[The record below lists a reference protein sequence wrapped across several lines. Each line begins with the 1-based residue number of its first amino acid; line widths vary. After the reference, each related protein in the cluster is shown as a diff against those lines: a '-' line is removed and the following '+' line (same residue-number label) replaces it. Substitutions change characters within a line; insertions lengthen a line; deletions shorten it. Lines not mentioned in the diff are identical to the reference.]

1 MNVEQVRER
10 YAGRVNALEARKA
23 DAENGAA
30 SSGLLMVAVG
40 AAWIA
45 AIVFAIQGVLNWW
58 LVAAPLP
65 LLVFA
70 IRRFNASRDEV
81 GRLARVFRWYER
93 AMQRLTGEWVG
104 VGAAG
109 DRFDETE
116 HPYAGDLSL
125 FGEGSLFQL
134 VCTARTT
141 IGELGLAK
149 YLKESA
155 TLEES
160 RLRQEA
166 VIELREMYELRE
178 SVVAMGRFESFESR
192 WETFIEWLE
201 LPPMEFHP
209 MLRVGMIASVS
220 VLILLVGAGGL
231 KLLSWEAVAR
241 FAVPV
246 LGIQAMVGLQFRDR
260 ISQMQGWLG
269 SVSIEAEVL
278 RDGLE
283 LLEKQN
289 FKSAKLVGLV
299 ARVKGSGG
307 AVRRLEQLL
316 SAMSE
321 RNKDWFYVPSLV
333 LVLGTQL
340 TIAIETWRAR
350 NQASLPDW
358 LAAWGEFE
366 ALQSLAT
373 YAFENSDNVMPELVA
388 GEVVF
393 RGVEIG
399 HPLLPLESCVRN
411 DITFDASARLYVIS
425 GSNMSGKS
433 TLLRAVGINAVLAFA
448 GAPVRA
454 AALQVSALSVCASL
468 SIVDSLLNGK
478 SKFMTEMDRL
488 RIMIERARAGDA
500 VLFLVDEIMSGTN
513 SRDRRVATEAVVKTL
528 LQHGAI
534 GALSTHDLALTEIA
548 TAELHGVNV
557 HMCSRGEGD
566 PLDFDYTLK
575 SGVTTESNAM
585 AIARLAGV
593 A

>member
-1 MNVEQVRER
+1 
-10 YAGRVNALEARKA
+10 
-23 DAENGAA
+23 
-30 SSGLLMVAVG
+30 
-40 AAWIA
+40 
-45 AIVFAIQGVLNWW
+45 
-58 LVAAPLP
+58 
-65 LLVFA
+65 
-70 IRRFNASRDEV
+70 
-81 GRLARVFRWYER
+81 VFRWYER
-93 AMQRLTGEWVG
+93 AMQRLDGDWVG

-109 DRFDETE
+109 DRFEETE
-116 HPYAGDLSL
+116 HPYAGDLNL

-134 VCTARTT
+134 VCSARTT

-149 YLKESA
+149 YLKEPVS
-155 TLEES
+155 LEES

-166 VIELREMYELRE
+166 VLELREMYELRE

-201 LPPMEFHP
+201 LPPIEFHP
-209 MLRVGMIASVS
+209 MLRVGMMATVS
-220 VLILLVGAGGL
+220 ILVLLVAAGGL

-260 ISQMQGWLG
+260 ISQMQSWLG

-283 LLEKQN
+283 LLEKQS
-289 FKSAKLVGLV
+289 FQSAKLQGLV
-299 ARVKGSGG
+299 ARVKGSGA

-316 SAMSE
+316 AAMSE

-340 TIAIETWRAR
+340 MIAIETWRAR
-350 NQASLPDW
+350 NQAALPDW

-373 YAFENSDNVMPELVA
+373 YAFENSDNVMPELIA
-388 GEVVF
+388 GEIAL
-393 RGVEIG
+393 RATAIG

-411 DITFDASARLYVIS
+411 DITFDASTRLYIIS

-433 TLLRAVGINAVLAFA
+433 TLLRAIGINSVLAFA

-454 AALQVSALSVCASL
+454 ASLQVSALSVCASL
-468 SIVDSLLNGK
+468 SIADSLLNGK
-478 SKFMTEMDRL
+478 SKFMSEMDRL

-557 HMCSRGEGD
+557 HMCSKGNGD

-575 SGVTTESNAM
+575 PGVTTESNAM

>member
-1 MNVEQVRER
+1 MNAEQVRER
-10 YAGRVNALEARKA
+10 YAGRVVSLQSKVAEAEGA
-23 DAENGAA
+23 AA
-30 SSGLLMVAVG
+30 SSGLSMIGVGVAF
-40 AAWIA
+40 IA
-45 AIVFAIQGVLNWW
+45 AVVFAIRGELAWW
-58 LVAAPLP
+58 VAAIPLP
-65 LLVFA
+65 LLVFTV
-70 IRRFNASRDEV
+70 RRFNASRDEV
-81 GRLARVFRWYER
+81 GRLARVIRWYQR
-93 AMQRLTGEWVG
+93 AVQRVAGEWVG

-109 DRFDETE
+109 DRFEEAE
-116 HPYAGDLSL
+116 HPYASDLSL

-134 VCTARTT
+134 VCSARTT

-149 YLKESA
+149 YLKEPV
-155 TLEES
+155 TREES

-166 VIELREMYELRE
+166 VLELREMYELRE

-201 LPPMEFHP
+201 LPAMQFHP
-209 MLRVGMIASVS
+209 MLRVGMMVS
-220 VLILLVGAGGL
+220 VTILILLVVAGGL
-231 KLLSWEAVAR
+231 KVLSWEAVAR

-246 LGIQAMVGLQFRDR
+246 LGIQAMVGLQFQER
-260 ISQMQGWLG
+260 IRQMQGWLG

-283 LLEKQN
+283 LLEKQE
-289 FKSAKLVGLV
+289 FQSAKLTGLV
-299 ARVKGSGG
+299 ARVKGSGA
-307 AVRRLEQLL
+307 AVRRLERLL
-316 SAMSE
+316 GAMSE

-340 TIAIETWRAR
+340 TIAIETWRGR

-366 ALQSLAT
+366 ALQSLAN
-373 YAFENSDNVMPELVA
+373 YAFENPENVMPELVG

-393 RGVEIG
+393 RGIEIG
-399 HPLLPLESCVRN
+399 HPLLPQEACVRN
-411 DITFDASARLYVIS
+411 DICFDAATRLYIIS

-454 AALQVSALSVCASL
+454 ARLQVSALSVCASL

-478 SKFMTEMDRL
+478 SKFMAEMDRL

-548 TAELHGVNV
+548 TDAPHGVNV

-575 SGVTTESNAM
+575 PGVTTESNAM